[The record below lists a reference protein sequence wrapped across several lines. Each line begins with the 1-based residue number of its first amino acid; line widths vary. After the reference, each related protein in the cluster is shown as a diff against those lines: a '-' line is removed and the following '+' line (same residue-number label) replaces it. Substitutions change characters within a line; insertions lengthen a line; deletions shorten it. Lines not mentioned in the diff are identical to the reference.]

1 MKDGQVSMDMG
12 VRGKK
17 SEEWE
22 GGQQV
27 CSAHSQSCALPGVY
41 TGHMGGGVEYD
52 TERSA
57 GDRLNAIVRN
67 LQFPWRALS
76 LSEGL

>member
-1 MKDGQVSMDMG
+1 M
-12 VRGKK
+12 
-17 SEEWE
+17 
-22 GGQQV
+22 
-27 CSAHSQSCALPGVY
+27 CSAHSQSCTLPGVY

-67 LQFPWRALS
+67 PQFPWRALS